1 MKPHPL
7 IWIVPAALSLVALGP
22 LPYSY
27 YQLLRVV
34 LCGCCAFLA
43 FAEHRAGGGGAWKFG
58 LSGVAL
64 VFNPFV
70 PLYLTRD
77 VWAVLN
83 VVVAVFLI
91 AHWRIRKRS
100 LS

>member
-7 IWIVPAALSLVALGP
+7 IWIVPAVLSLIALGP

-34 LCGCCAFLA
+34 VCGSCAFLA
-43 FAEHRAGGGGAWKFG
+43 FAEHRAGGGAWKFG
-58 LSGVAL
+58 LGGVAL

-70 PLYLTRD
+70 PVHLTRE

-83 VVVAVFLI
+83 VVLAVFLI
-91 AHWRIRKRS
+91 AHWRMRTRS